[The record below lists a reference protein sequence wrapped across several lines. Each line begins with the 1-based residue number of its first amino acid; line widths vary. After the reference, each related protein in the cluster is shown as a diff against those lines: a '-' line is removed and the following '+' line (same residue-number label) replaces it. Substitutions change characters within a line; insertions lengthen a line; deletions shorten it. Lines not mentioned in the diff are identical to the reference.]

1 VIGLSFAE
9 STDLK
14 CEPLHA
20 ARADQ
25 TLELQL
31 TLVSTVIVAV
41 KKCETVLAFP
51 DFQLFHYPS
60 IVAMRQNCAPFKSKT
75 HSARPA

>member
-1 VIGLSFAE
+1 LEVIGLSFAE

-14 CEPLHA
+14 CEPLL
-20 ARADQ
+20 RLRVDQ
-25 TLELQL
+25 TLEVQL
-31 TLVSTVIVAV
+31 NLVSTVLAAV

-60 IVAMRQNCAPFKSKT
+60 IVAMRQNCRPF
-75 HSARPA
+75 